1 MLSARE
7 AKPGQ
12 VRERATWDNKED
24 ERGVR
29 LARTPPTPSG
39 IFFVVA
45 FFRPLRGSLFPPT
58 DRPSV
63 HPFVLPFTFFW
74 TAEARGRTTESPS
87 HRCRRRRTLSRSPA
101 PFSINPL
108 SGPHDRRGDRHT
120 RRSRPWVC
128 EIFKSIARARPPRYT
143 QFSPRDTA
151 ISPRCF
157 LKLIASKCQKG

>member
-1 MLSARE
+1 M
-7 AKPGQ
+7 GQ
-12 VRERATWDNKED
+12 QRGRKRSPSRADTSYTF
-24 ERGVR
+24 RH
-29 LARTPPTPSG
+29 
-39 IFFVVA
+39 
-45 FFRPLRGSLFPPT
+45 FFRRRLFSSPSRFTLSSVRPT
-58 DRPSV
+58 DRPTVRPSV

-101 PFSINPL
+101 SFSINPL
-108 SGPHDRRGDRHT
+108 SGPHDRRGGRHT

-143 QFSPRDTA
+143 QFSPRGTA